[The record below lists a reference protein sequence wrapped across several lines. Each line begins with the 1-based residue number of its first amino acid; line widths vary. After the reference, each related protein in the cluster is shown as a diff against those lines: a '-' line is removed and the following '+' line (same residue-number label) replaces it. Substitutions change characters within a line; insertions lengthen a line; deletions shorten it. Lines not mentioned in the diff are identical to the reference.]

1 MLKNTGKVYKEN
13 INGVGTT
20 RKKKGD
26 VAGQLFGRFF
36 CAGSSLDIQRK
47 GDQGTLIGE
56 YDEPQEPLPG
66 SWHKGKH
73 LGDYTHYG
81 DQAMLLYDYEFILIK
96 ECRGEY
102 TADGFKTAWRKYM
115 NSYNGYMDKAS
126 KESLKAFKKGEAVGS
141 ESDELGGAARIA
153 PVLYF
158 IEEPATALEAAVS
171 QSRLTHNSEL
181 SLLATELF
189 ARMILK
195 ILEGEIASVPN
206 VLRDSLGAM
215 RENGKDITLL
225 EEYLSAAE
233 AVDSESAADI
243 AKALGQ
249 SCHASHAIP
258 VIFKLLLTSSDYR
271 TVLSLNAR
279 IGGDSATRGMIIGAI
294 LGANNGMDNLPADW
308 LAKVKRLPEQD

>member
-1 MLKNTGKVYKEN
+1 MVLERNE
-13 INGVGTT
+13 
-20 RKKKGD
+20 RKKAMLLGSFLGD
-26 VAGQLFGRFF
+26 SFVLGAHWIYNVRAIKARF
-36 CAGSSLDIQRK
+36 
-47 GDQGTLIGE
+47 GE
-56 YDEPQEPLPG
+56 YDEPHDPLPS

-81 DQAMLLYDYEFILIK
+81 DQAMLLYDYLK
-96 ECRGEY
+96 ECRGQY
-102 TADGFKTAWRKYM
+102 TVDGFKTAWRQYM
-115 NSYNGYMDKAS
+115 NSYNGYMDMAS
-126 KESLKAFKKGEAVGS
+126 KGSLKAFMKGEAIGS
-141 ESDELGGAARIA
+141 KSDELGGAARIA
-153 PVLYF
+153 PVLFF
-158 IEEPATALEAAVS
+158 IEEPATALDTAIS

-206 VLRDSLGAM
+206 MLRDSLDAV

-233 AVDSESAADI
+233 TVASKSAVDI

-249 SCHASHAIP
+249 SCHARHAIP
-258 VIFKLLLTSSDYR
+258 VIFTLLLTSSDYR
-271 TVLSLNAR
+271 TVQSLNAR

-294 LGANNGMDNLPADW
+294 LGAKNGMDNLPADW
-308 LAKVKRLPEQD
+308 LAQVKRLPEQD